1 MQARVLHP
9 SLRAASRAVLLVGA
23 IVLCACPSGGG
34 SRPEPSDA
42 GTAPTPRF
50 TLELEAAPVTV
61 AQGARVTTTV
71 RLSRLDGFQEA
82 VSLELRDAPTGLS
95 APPLTV
101 GEGESQA
108 EWSLEAAPDAPVGGP
123 HAPRVHAV
131 GGGLEQQGVL
141 TVHITR
147 PPPGSLDP
155 SFGRG
160 GRVVL
165 EASLGSLRGGRSLPG
180 EAGTWIIA
188 AQVIAKDGYS
198 FGSWLDRFL
207 VDGRRDPAFRSSGVL
222 FQDFLETTLS
232 LVRDGDGA
240 LLCASEG
247 SLSRYLRDGGVDVDF
262 GSGGFVRINELDHRL
277 LRPRALAVLPEGR
290 LLLGGGVADCDR
302 GSARCLVGCNGCMP
316 FGLARLTP
324 QGALD
329 TSFGGGGFVATAL
342 GQDAEV
348 RALRLQEDGRIVAAG
363 VARTGERRLL
373 FVARFLAG
381 GTLDPDFH
389 GTGVHALDWSPTG
402 REWVDVRVQSGGQP
416 VVVAGHEGDF
426 RLVRFTFAGELDATF
441 GGGGIV
447 TTDFLG
453 GVDEPSVL
461 VPLAGDRL
469 LVGGTRWAD
478 GGGSRSAVLARYQPD
493 GTLDTTFG
501 SGGRSV
507 VGPGGV
513 WDLHLFPDGHLSV
526 LLREGSGFEESLVLG
541 RLLP

>member
-1 MQARVLHP
+1 MQARILHP

-23 IVLCACPSGGG
+23 LFLCACPSEGGP
-34 SRPEPSDA
+34 RPEPFDA
-42 GTAPTPRF
+42 GTPPIPRF

-71 RLSRLDGFQEA
+71 RLSRLDGFREA
-82 VSLELRDAPTGLS
+82 VSLELSDPPAGLS
-95 APPLTV
+95 APPLSV
-101 GEGESQA
+101 GAGESQA
-108 EWSLEAAPDAPVGGP
+108 EWLLEAAPDAPVGGP
-123 HAPRVHAV
+123 HVPRVHAV

-155 SFGRG
+155 TFGRG

-165 EASLGSLRGGRSLPG
+165 EAAPGSLRGGRSLPR
-180 EAGTWIIA
+180 EDGTWVIA
-188 AQVIAKDGYS
+188 AQVIANDGYS
-198 FGSWLDRFL
+198 FGAWLDRFL
-207 VDGRRDPAFRSSGVL
+207 VDGRRDPAFRSSDVL
-222 FQDFLETTLS
+222 FQDFLETTHT

-262 GSGGFVRINELDHRL
+262 GSGGLVRINELDHRV

-302 GSARCLVGCNGCMP
+302 GSSRCLVGCDGCTP

-324 QGALD
+324 LGALD
-329 TSFGGGGFVATAL
+329 TSFGHGGFVATAL

-348 RALRLQEDGRIVAAG
+348 RALRLQQDGRVIAAG
-363 VARTGERRLL
+363 VARTAERRLL
-373 FVARFLAG
+373 FVARFLAD
-381 GTLDPDFH
+381 GTLDPGFH
-389 GTGVHALDWSPTG
+389 GTGVHALEWNPTG
-402 REWVDVRVQSGGQP
+402 RDWVDVSVLSGGEP
-416 VVVAGHEGDF
+416 VVVVEHEGDF
-426 RLVRFTFAGELDATF
+426 RLVRFTSAGELDASF
-441 GGGGIV
+441 GTGGIV

-493 GTLDTTFG
+493 GTLDAMFG

-513 WDLHLFPDGHLSV
+513 WALHLLPDGHLFV

-541 RLLP
+541 RILP